1 MSYTLTFGKTKKHPC
16 DTSRLMTD
24 TRVEDV
30 VLKDNVDIKA
40 PIFTVNFD
48 PSNYNYA
55 SWARSDGPT
64 RYYWID
70 HCVHVHANYYDVYLS
85 LDIMATYYDMIQ
97 HCLSGRLLYTTD
109 DTYWDEC
116 FDDLR
121 FSPSSLDVYDE
132 FGWPDDAE
140 APWLVEKANVL
151 GDEYADMWDVT
162 YDVDGNIV
170 SFGPGSYI
178 VQVTSNLGPKTYVM
192 SEVQF
197 NQYLQDISST
207 FASGIGNLFSD
218 PIKLTKLCN
227 WVPFKTGILLAAIEN
242 YTLGP
247 VYIGNDTLANAQA
260 YTIPNW
266 QRIRFEGAIIV
277 PQNPAEAPVW
287 MENSRWNKALLQ
299 TPTGT
304 TELNLDMMYPRGQH
318 DRIQFSTLLDIQST
332 SLDVKFT
339 YDIKNHWSA
348 SGSQIYECNMDVGID
363 AMNLVVKYFNMA
375 EGLVK
380 AGLAG
385 AAVAGAAFGGGML
398 LGAAGAGGG
407 LAKMSAARAMQKS
420 GLNLKQNGVS
430 ISKSMMQQGMAETMA
445 DMAPLAKVG
454 AVGAAVSKLV
464 PQVNT
469 ALSTIGQSTTEA
481 ALFNT
486 THLGE
491 VNVRFKPLRC
501 RELGRDLI
509 GIEPVDKYKEYCD
522 QFGYP
527 ANIFCENLYARGTT
541 GNLYVFEEA
550 HLDLTSYNGTDLQG
564 ITDEEM
570 KAIEDIARA
579 GFWYN
584 VT

>member
-48 PSNYNYA
+48 PSNYNYV

-64 RYYWID
+64 RYYWLD
-70 HCVHVHANYYDVYLS
+70 HCVHLHANYYDVYLS

-109 DTYWDEC
+109 DLYWDEC

-121 FSPSSLDVYDE
+121 FNPSSLDVYDE

-151 GDEYADMWDVT
+151 GDEYQDMWDVE

-192 SEVQF
+192 SEIQF

-247 VYIGNDTLANAQA
+247 VYIGNDTLANTQA

-287 MENSRWNKALLQ
+287 MENGRWNKALLQ

-348 SGSQIYECNMDVGID
+348 SGSQIYECNIDVGID

-375 EGLVK
+375 EGLIK

-398 LGAAGAGGG
+398 IGAAGGGAG

-469 ALSTIGQSTTEA
+469 ALSTVGQSTTEA
-481 ALFNT
+481 SLFNT

-527 ANIFCENLYARGTT
+527 ANVFCENLYARGTT
-541 GNLYVFEEA
+541 GNLYIFEEA

>member
-48 PSNYNYA
+48 PSNYNYV

-64 RYYWID
+64 RYYWLD
-70 HCVHVHANYYDVYLS
+70 HCVHLHANYYDVYLS

-109 DTYWDEC
+109 DLYWDEC

-121 FSPSSLDVYDE
+121 FNPSSLDVYDE

-151 GDEYADMWDVT
+151 GDEYQDMWDVE

-192 SEVQF
+192 SEIQF

-247 VYIGNDTLANAQA
+247 VYIGNDTLANTQA

-287 MENSRWNKALLQ
+287 MENGRWNKALLQ

-348 SGSQIYECNMDVGID
+348 SGSQIYECNIDVGID

-375 EGLVK
+375 EGLIK

-398 LGAAGAGGG
+398 IGAAGGGAG

-469 ALSTIGQSTTEA
+469 ALSTVGQSTTEA
-481 ALFNT
+481 SLFNT

-509 GIEPVDKYKEYCD
+509 GVEPIDKYKEYCD

-527 ANIFCENLYARGTT
+527 ANVFCENLYARGTT
-541 GNLYVFEEA
+541 GNLYIFEEA